1 MIKEAINFMWY
12 DKAKTFGILF
22 GIILS
27 VFLIGQQIGICVS
40 LLESSISLARNNS
53 RYIWVT
59 SNKTKQV
66 AELANIDMRL
76 SRELMSVVGVKRV
89 SPMVVA
95 GGSAKFS
102 DGTKAGVNVIGVD
115 TKSFAGGPWRV
126 SQGSTIDL
134 LQSGAVTT
142 DEYDAA
148 VLNNVK
154 MGERFEL
161 NGNRVF
167 LASQTK
173 GARGLGIA
181 YSFMSIQLA
190 RKICKISTDQ
200 ASAFLIEWD
209 SQYTDKQVVAAI
221 NKEIPNVKAWTG
233 EDFTDS
239 SLMFFITSSGIVA
252 SFGLLVIFAIITG
265 FAIVGLT
272 MFSAVK
278 DRIKD
283 YGTIKAIGG
292 TNGIIRRIIL
302 WQATIF
308 SIIGFLVAYVLL
320 TLFVKATEG
329 SLDIQITPILLI
341 FLVGVTLFIAIL
353 SSLFAM
359 RKITKLEPVEI
370 FRM

>member
-1 MIKEAINFMWY
+1 MLREAISFMWY

-22 GIILS
+22 GVILS
-27 VFLIGQQIGICVS
+27 VFLIGQQIGICFS

-53 RYIWVT
+53 QYIWVT
-59 SNKTKQV
+59 SNNTKQV
-66 AELANIDMRL
+66 AELAKIDMRI

-89 SPMVVA
+89 SPLVVA
-95 GGSAKFS
+95 GGSAKFN
-102 DGTKAGVNVIGVD
+102 DGTKASINIIGVD
-115 TKSFAGGPWRV
+115 SKSFAGGPWRV
-126 SQGSTIDL
+126 SKGSTSDL
-134 LQSGAVTT
+134 LQSGSVTT

-154 MGERFEL
+154 MGERFEI
-161 NGNRVF
+161 NGNEVF

-181 YSFMSIQLA
+181 YSFMSVQLA
-190 RKICKISTDQ
+190 RKISNFSTDE
-200 ASAFLIEWD
+200 ASAFLVEWD
-209 SQYTDKQVVAAI
+209 SAYSPAQVVAAI

-233 EDFTDS
+233 EDFTDA
-239 SLMFFITSSGIVA
+239 SLKFFVSSSGIVA

-292 TNGIIRRIIL
+292 TNGIIRQLIL
-302 WQATIF
+302 WQAAIF
-308 SIIGFLVAYVLL
+308 SIIGFLVAYGLL
-320 TLFVKATEG
+320 ELFVKATAG
-329 SLDIQITPILLI
+329 SLDIQITTILLL
-341 FLVGVTLFIAIL
+341 FLVVVTLFISIV

>member
-1 MIKEAINFMWY
+1 MIKTAISFLWY
-12 DKAKTFGILF
+12 DKAKTLGILF
-22 GIILS
+22 GVILS

-53 RYIWVT
+53 QYIWVT
-59 SNKTKQV
+59 TNKTKQV
-66 AELANIDMRL
+66 AELGNIDMRL

-89 SPMVVA
+89 SAMVVA

-102 DGTKAGVNVIGVD
+102 DGTKAAVSVIGVD
-115 TKSFAGGPWRV
+115 SKSFAGGPWRV
-126 SQGSTIDL
+126 SKGSTADL

-154 MGERFEL
+154 MGERFEI

-181 YSFMSIQLA
+181 YSFMNVQLA
-190 RKICKISTDQ
+190 RKICNIPTDQ
-200 ASAFLIEWD
+200 ASAFLVEWN
-209 SQYTDKQVVAAI
+209 SQYSAEQVVAAI
-221 NKEIPNVKAWTG
+221 NKEIPNVRAWTG
-233 EDFTDS
+233 EDFTDA
-239 SLMFFITSSGIVA
+239 SLKFFVSSSGIVA

-292 TNGIIRRIIL
+292 TNSIIRQIIL

-308 SIIGFLVAYVLL
+308 SIVGFGVAYGLL
-320 TLFVKATEG
+320 VLFVKATEG
-329 SLDIQITPILLI
+329 ALDIKITPILLL
-341 FLVGVTLFIAIL
+341 FLVGVTLFISIV